1 MRTNHGFLR
10 WRVARPG
17 NLVLAA
23 TLVAALGTPL
33 LAQRPPSERT
43 GTRARWAVVAP
54 EAAIAW
60 YDLLADLEV
69 PGAGAFRFT
78 AARPGVPGDRMLAT
92 ALAASRE
99 SEILH
104 FVPLYHPSADR
115 AGLADALRV
124 AAGDGAPA
132 PRATLLTAALRNALP
147 PEVRRARLPAL
158 ADALARIGGV
168 SASGT
173 AAAPPRRPVA
183 SPAAGTLA
191 RWQLALDSLFL
202 PALAPWLALERL
214 DAGRLIVAPG
224 IGAEGRL
231 FAATPD
237 RTDNLAA
244 VGDFSADE
252 AVEAP
257 LLAFSREICF
267 PAVSRAARAAGLD
280 AGDPSAA
287 RRTSLAAVRCGAALL
302 DARLPSRSADY
313 RAFWLRRRNDSSTPA
328 LPAVDVPQDEAALR
342 RAFDAAFP
350 PDAALTGAITR
361 ALARLPEVR

>member
-1 MRTNHGFLR
+1 MRTSHGFRR
-10 WRVARPG
+10 WRIARPG
-17 NLVLAA
+17 SLVLGA

-33 LAQRPPSERT
+33 LAQRPPADP
-43 GTRARWAVVAP
+43 TRARARWTVVAP
-54 EAAIAW
+54 EAAVAW
-60 YDLLADLEV
+60 YDLLADLAV

-78 AARPGVPGDRMLAT
+78 ADRRGT
-92 ALAASRE
+92 PTDRALAAALSASRE

-115 AGLADALRV
+115 AGLAEALRV

-132 PRATLLTAALRNALP
+132 PRATLLTTALRNALP

-158 ADALARIGGV
+158 ADALRRTGGA
-168 SASGT
+168 ASSGEPL
-173 AAAPPRRPVA
+173 A
-183 SPAAGTLA
+183 PAARPAATPGALA
-191 RWQLALDSLFL
+191 RWQRALDSLYL

-224 IGAEGRL
+224 IGAEGRI
-231 FAATPD
+231 FAATQD
-237 RTDNLAA
+237 RADNLAA
-244 VGDFSADE
+244 VGDFGAD
-252 AVEAP
+252 AAAEAP
-257 LLAFSREICF
+257 LLAFAREVCF
-267 PAVSRAARAAGLD
+267 PAVSRAARAAGFD

-287 RRTSLAAVRCGAALL
+287 RRSSLAAVRCGAALL
-302 DARLPSRSADY
+302 DARLPSRAAAY

-350 PDAALTGAITR
+350 PDAALAGAITR